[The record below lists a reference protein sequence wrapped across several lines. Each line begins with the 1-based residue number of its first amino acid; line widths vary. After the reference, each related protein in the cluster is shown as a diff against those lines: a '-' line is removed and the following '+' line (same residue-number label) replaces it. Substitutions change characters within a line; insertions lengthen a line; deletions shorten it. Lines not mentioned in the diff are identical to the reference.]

1 MPRSQWKTVYVDST
15 IQNHISN
22 YYHQSEIVYSKLS
35 GNIKSRTRPKPPVF
49 KTFSRNSTITLYM
62 VGLLIHV
69 HNGNKF
75 IGVKIKKDMVGRK
88 LGEFAY
94 TRNSVVHKKTKKK

>member
-1 MPRSQWKTVYVDST
+1 MPRSQWKTTYVDT
-15 IQNHISN
+15 AIQNQISS
-22 YYHQSEIVYSKLS
+22 YYQQSEIISSKLTEHA
-35 GNIKSRTRPKPPVF
+35 KLRVRPKPPVF
-49 KTFSRNSTITLYM
+49 KTFSRNSTITVYM

-75 IGVKIKKDMVGRK
+75 IGVKIKKTMVGRK

-94 TRNSVVHKKTKKK
+94 TRNPVVHKKTKKK